1 MWKNIICNSNLIQ
14 ADTGKA
20 LLIKLPKS
28 EFTFWHPSKLCR
40 LSGKN
45 NYRLSFGYTDE
56 FKFKCFRKS
65 RKTGNILEDIEL
77 NSQEIENI
85 FNGKNYASESED

>member
-1 MWKNIICNSNLIQ
+1 MTNWKNIVCNSNLIQ
-14 ADTGKA
+14 FDTGKA

-28 EFTFWHPSKLCR
+28 ELTFWHPAKLCK

-56 FKFKCFRKS
+56 FNFKCFRKS
-65 RKTGNILEDIEL
+65 SKTYQILEEKEL
-77 NSQEIENI
+77 TAQEIEVI
-85 FNGKNYASESED
+85 FNGTCDES